1 MDISIIF
8 LVLILSAFFSGMEIA
23 FFSSDKLRIELD
35 KKKNFFFSFFV
46 STFLK
51 NPKQYVATLLVGN
64 NVALVIYGILMTK
77 ILEPSILYFIEN
89 EIIVLLIQTIIST
102 LIILFTAEFLPKTI
116 FRTHS
121 NLTLRYFSSFAY
133 FFYLVLFPFA
143 KFMVMISNLFIK
155 NKSNLSK
162 EKIAFGKVDLDN
174 FLKQNQND
182 KGKGLKQEI
191 KIFQNALDFSNIT
204 LRECIIP
211 RTEIIALENTSS
223 VETIRK
229 KFIEI
234 SFSKILIYDNNID
247 NIIAYVHS
255 SSFFKKPKNLDEILI
270 KIPIFPLSMSAQ
282 KSLKM
287 LMKERKSIALVV
299 DEFGGTSGIVTIE
312 DILEEIFGDIQDE
325 YDKNNFVEKQISET
339 EFQFSGR
346 LEIDYVNEKY
356 KINLSKL
363 SEFETISGLIYHFH
377 ESIPKHKEKIIIDNF
392 EFSILKATKKQI
404 LLVHIKII

>member
-1 MDISIIF
+1 MYISIIF

-51 NPKQYVATLLVGN
+51 SPKQYVATLLVGN
-64 NVALVIYGILMTK
+64 NVALVIYGILMAK
-77 ILEPSILYFIEN
+77 ILESSIFYFIKN

-102 LIILFTAEFLPKTI
+102 LIILLTAEFLPKTI

-133 FFYLVLFPFA
+133 FFYIILFPFA
-143 KFMVMISNLFIK
+143 KFMVLISNLFIK
-155 NKSNLSK
+155 SKNKLSK

-255 SSFFKKPKNLDEILI
+255 SSLFKKPKKLDEILI

-282 KSLKM
+282 KSLQM

-325 YDKNNFVEKQISET
+325 YDKNNFIEKQISET